1 MLSSLFAA
9 ITCLTFPASDPLEAP
24 AVMAQGA
31 APVAVGT
38 YVTPT
43 SFRSRN
49 FSDAKC
55 LLVFTSQGVTSPIV
69 VTLPVGGTVSYQ
81 FSAEALAGVSLE
93 VVEVRNDVLTT
104 TGVHTLVL
112 PAGASDMSLWN
123 VPAVPGFRHL
133 AADRVR
139 SLAAP
144 LVGQPAAA
152 RLDVERSEHG
162 GRRHGASRHGAA
174 RDHQPGPAER
184 LHADVR
190 VGGLGEES
198 S

>member
-123 VPAVPGFRHL
+123 VPAVPGFVTWQQIGCEVSQL
-133 AADRVR
+133 PSSGSLLPQGSTSNDPNTEAAVTAPPVTVPRVIINP
-139 SLAAP
+139 AP
-144 LVGQPAAA
+144 QSDYTPM
-152 RLDVERSEHG
+152 
-162 GRRHGASRHGAA
+162 
-174 RDHQPGPAER
+174 
-184 LHADVR
+184 
-190 VGGLGEES
+190 
-198 S
+198 